1 MASSPNSPRIL
12 DAEPAPSASGL
23 SRRGI
28 LKGIAAGSALAVG
41 SPLLT
46 RTPSARAQ
54 ETVNLSFWSEW
65 SADPERTVA
74 DGLIAKF
81 NEANPGI
88 VVEHRPI
95 ENEQFFTVL
104 RTGFT
109 SGEPPDVFQHEGHNN
124 LFQFS
129 DLDEV
134 EPIDDFWEEYGDR
147 FLPNTDASVKK
158 GDTYFGVPWTIHTDT
173 QLYYNNKL
181 LTDNGID
188 GSALATWD
196 DYLAAFETLKAAGV
210 TPIAFANKFGWSG
223 SQWFYAFLVREVG
236 VDPVLDLCAR
246 VGGYKW
252 TDPQFVAAAQHYV
265 DLNDMDFFSS
275 GKASDDFPAA
285 VALFFAGR
293 AGFFQTG
300 SWFLADAQASAP
312 PDFDLGLNTFP
323 TIEGGEG
330 DPKQIVM
337 QGLEGISISKKGA
350 ETKREAALTFIDFLT
365 QVPQA
370 ETWVKDAVKISP
382 IAGAV
387 NENTASPNLMKI
399 VNGQIDGNT
408 GSFPFLEHI
417 LPKTVGEDAIW
428 MGSVGV
434 LTGDLTAQTWMESV
448 EAAAEAEPP
457 VIER

>member
-1 MASSPNSPRIL
+1 MSTSADHPRTMCKG
-12 DAEPAPSASGL
+12 SADRGL
-23 SRRGI
+23 SRRTL
-28 LKGIAAGSALAVG
+28 LKSVAAGSAVAA
-41 SPLLT
+41 SAPLI
-46 RTPSARAQ
+46 RSQGVAHAQ
-54 ETVNLSFWSEW
+54 EPVTLSFWSEW
-65 SADPERTVA
+65 SADPERSVA
-74 DGLIAKF
+74 DALIEQF
-81 NEANPGI
+81 NAANPSI

-129 DLDEV
+129 DLGEV
-134 EPIDDFWEEYGDR
+134 EPIDDFWAENGDR
-147 FLPNTDASVKK
+147 FLPGTDASIKK

-173 QLYYNNKL
+173 QIYYNDTL
-181 LTDNGID
+181 LTENGID
-188 GSALATWD
+188 GAALATWD
-196 DYLAAFETLKAAGV
+196 DYLTAFETLKAAGI

-223 SQWFYAFLVREVG
+223 SQWFYAFLVRQVG

-246 VGGYKW
+246 VGDYKW
-252 TDPQFVAAAQHYV
+252 TDPGVVAAAQHYV
-265 DLNDMDFFSS
+265 DLNTNDYFST

-312 PDFDLGLNTFP
+312 PDFQLGLNTFP

-337 QGLEGISISKKGA
+337 QGLEGISVSKRGA
-350 ETKREAALTFIDFLT
+350 EKNREAALAFIDFLT
-365 QVPQA
+365 QTPQA
-370 ETWVKDAVKISP
+370 ETWVRDSVKVSP
-382 IAGAV
+382 VAGAV
-387 NENTASPNLMKI
+387 NDETASPNLMKI
-399 VNGQIDGNT
+399 VEGQIEGNT

-417 LPKTVGEDAIW
+417 LPKTVGEEAIW

-434 LTGDLTAQTWMESV
+434 LTGYLTAETWMEDV
-448 EAAAEAEPP
+448 EATAESEPP

>member
-1 MASSPNSPRIL
+1 MATKLKPVHLRSL
-12 DAEPAPSASGL
+12 DSATRPGEIT
-23 SRRGI
+23 RRRV
-28 LKGIAAGSALAVG
+28 LKNLAVGSALAAG
-41 SPLLT
+41 AQF
-46 RTPSARAQ
+46 TPRARSVNAQ
-54 ETVNLSFWSEW
+54 EPVTLSFWSEW
-65 SADPERTVA
+65 SADPERSVA
-74 DGLIAKF
+74 DALVEQF
-81 NEANPGI
+81 NAANPNI
-88 VVEHRPI
+88 VIEHRPI

-109 SGEPPDVFQHEGHNN
+109 SGEPPDIFQHEGHNN

-134 EPIDDFWEEYGDR
+134 EPIDDFWAENGDR
-147 FLPNTDASVKK
+147 FLPGTDASIKK

-173 QLYYNNKL
+173 QIYYNAKL

-188 GSALATWD
+188 GTSLATWD
-196 DYLAAFETLKAAGV
+196 DYLAAFAALKAAGV

-223 SQWFYAFLVREVG
+223 SQWFFAFLVREVG

-246 VGGYKW
+246 VGDYKW
-252 TDPQFVAAAQHYV
+252 TDPGFVAAAQHYV
-265 DLNDMDFFSS
+265 DLNSSDFFST

-312 PDFDLGLNTFP
+312 PDFQLGLNTFP

-337 QGLEGISISKKGA
+337 QGLEGISVSKKGA
-350 ETKREAALTFIDFLT
+350 EKNREAALAFIDFLT

-370 ETWVKDAVKISP
+370 ETWVKDSVKISP

-387 NENTASPNLMKI
+387 NDETASENLMKI
-399 VNGQIDGNT
+399 VEGQIDGNT

-417 LPKTVGEDAIW
+417 LPKTVGEEAIW

-434 LTGDLTAQTWMESV
+434 LTGDLTAETWMESV
-448 EAAAEAEPP
+448 EAAAESEPP